1 MAKKGTYKGIEKYLR
16 SYGKYIVRQAKRII
30 QQKQSSGKLYRSLR
44 YKLKEDLDGFDLKF
58 LSAKHGDFIQ
68 KGVSGR
74 NVTRSYIGID
84 GKRKQSPYKFKSKT
98 INTRVLDKWIIRK
111 GLVPRDSSGK
121 FQKRSV
127 NAVGFRKS
135 LAFLIGRKIASR
147 GIKAMSFYSQPISW
161 SYRKFH
167 KDLEKNFKD
176 DVLKSIQ
183 AFKK

>member
-58 LSAKHGDFIQ
+58 LSAKYGDFIQ

>member
-1 MAKKGTYKGIEKYLR
+1 VAKKGTYKGIEKYLR

-30 QQKQSSGKLYRSLR
+30 QQKQSSGKLYRSLK

-58 LSAKHGDFIQ
+58 LSAKYGDFIQ
-68 KGVSGR
+68 KGVSGTR
-74 NVTRSYIGID
+74 VSRSYIGID
-84 GKRKQSPYKFKSKT
+84 GKRKQSPFRFKKQPPSR
-98 INTRVLDKWIIRK
+98 IIDKWVVRKGIAPRDKEGKFTNRK
-111 GLVPRDSSGK
+111 GLSFVIA
-121 FQKRSV
+121 RSI
-127 NAVGFRKS
+127 KE
-135 LAFLIGRKIASR
+135 K

>member
-1 MAKKGTYKGIEKYLR
+1 VAKQKKYNSIEAYLR
-16 SYGKYIVRQAKRII
+16 SYGKYIVRQARQILQKRTA
-30 QQKQSSGKLYRSLR
+30 SGKLSKSLK
-44 YKLKEDLDGFDLKF
+44 YKLVKDKDGYDLKF
-58 LSAKHGDFIQ
+58 LSAKYGDFIQ

-84 GKRKQSPYKFKSKT
+84 GKRKQSPYRFKSKT
-98 INTRVLDKWIIRK
+98 INTKVLDKWIIRK

-147 GIKAMSFYSQPISW
+147 GLKAMSFYSQPISF
-161 SYRKFH
+161 SFNKF
-167 KDLEKNFKD
+167 KKEMLANFKE
-176 DVLKSIQ
+176 DVLNNIK